1 VTKRRTSDELRP
13 TLERAKS
20 QLKNA
25 LVEACHA
32 DIDRADTGE
41 LIRVEEVIAIA
52 NEAAKEA
59 ISVRRR
65 LRSDRAARDRAA
77 RDRAAREPGGNEGV
91 GGVGSGADRA
101 EADSRPDDHVRNPTL
116 REIDDARG
124 VRWAVFAVYPTTSPE
139 QPVVR
144 EGFRSGW
151 LAFDAGTETRRLAP
165 IPSGWR
171 DASDLE
177 LLTYLERAE
186 LGTRR
191 AGSSFRQAPSGGED
205 VAR

>member
-1 VTKRRTSDELRP
+1 MTKRRTSDELRP

-25 LVEACHA
+25 LVEACLA

-65 LRSDRAARDRAA
+65 LRSDRASRERD
-77 RDRAAREPGGNEGV
+77 
-91 GGVGSGADRA
+91 GSGLPAGDQSAAEPTDADPA
-101 EADSRPDDHVRNPTL
+101 LGYDARNPTL

-124 VRWAVFAVYPTTSPE
+124 VRWAVFAVYPTTSSD
-139 QPVVR
+139 QPAVR
-144 EGFRSGW
+144 EGFRAGW
-151 LAFDAGTETRRLAP
+151 LAFDSGRETRRLAP

-171 DASDLE
+171 VASDSE
-177 LLTYLERAE
+177 ILTYLDRAE
-186 LGTRR
+186 IGTRR
-191 AGSSFRQAPSGGED
+191 AGNSVRQAYFRPED
-205 VAR
+205 ELT

>member
-65 LRSDRAARDRAA
+65 LRSDRAARDRGGSAA
-77 RDRAAREPGGNEGV
+77 GDHPGV
-91 GGVGSGADRA
+91 GGAGQGAN
-101 EADSRPDDHVRNPTL
+101 ADSALEYEVRNPTL

-124 VRWAVFAVYPTTSPE
+124 IRWAVFAVYPTTSVD
-139 QPVVR
+139 QPAVR
-144 EGFRSGW
+144 EGFRGGW
-151 LAFDAGTETRRLAP
+151 LAFDSGSETRRLAP

-171 DASDLE
+171 EASDAE
-177 LLTYLERAE
+177 LLKYLDRAE
-186 LGTRR
+186 IGTRR
-191 AGSSFRQAPSGGED
+191 AGASVRQAYFRAD
-205 VAR
+205 DDAM